1 MVRFLSP
8 EWLDEIDRAAA
19 AAGPC
24 APELDGFVVG
34 YHVDD
39 VDYHV
44 VCTAEGMRVRPGSAD
59 APTVTFRLDRA
70 TAAAIARGELSAQ
83 RAFMSGRL
91 RIGGDATALVRAQPA
106 VATLGDVFAQVR
118 PETEW

>member
-8 EWLDEIDRAAA
+8 EWLHEIDRVAGS
-19 AAGPC
+19 AGPC
-24 APELDGFVVG
+24 ASELDGFVVG

-39 VDYHV
+39 IDYHV
-44 VCTAEGMRVRPGSAD
+44 AFTSEGMRVVPGVSEA
-59 APTVTFRLDRA
+59 ATVTLHLDRA
-70 TAAAIARGELSAQ
+70 TAAAIARGELNAQ

-91 RIGGDATALVRAQPA
+91 RIGGDVTALVRAHAA
-106 VATLGDVFAQVR
+106 VAALGDVFAQLR